1 MIIVVGHV
9 KTSPEHFDCLLQL
22 SIEHVERSRKE
33 PGCISHT
40 VSIDGQVP
48 QQLNFF
54 EEWEDMPA
62 LKQHFVVPE
71 TVQFAKQLREL
82 ATSPPVLR
90 IFEATQTA

>member
-9 KTSPEHFDCLLQL
+9 NTSPENFDRLLQL

-33 PGCISHT
+33 PGCISHN

-62 LKQHFVVPE
+62 LKQHFVVAGSI
-71 TVQFAKQLREL
+71 QFAEQLREL
-82 ATSPPVLR
+82 ATSPPELR
-90 IFEATQTA
+90 FFEATQTR